1 MSSEDI
7 NMVKLILKGITNPDK
22 NIRTEAV
29 NKLQEL
35 RKNLGALTYCL
46 LQIAQLPI
54 NSNEEQLIKTTS
66 LVICRKILDTD
77 DMEEWRN
84 IDNNLKNQ
92 IKLKSLE
99 IFINENQEVQKGK
112 ICDVITQIIDKV
124 SDCDEDWEDLKNL
137 SLNILNLNPNDE
149 NNIIQINSLLKL
161 LTDGTGF
168 LFDILKENFNKIIP
182 YLITIFQSHFLKIKV
197 SASNFISEL
206 ITFSDKDEMKDLTP
220 LIFNILQ
227 STLECYTNNE
237 EFYLKDLLQTLIEMC
252 SVEPKIFKPHFQDL
266 FILCRKIIEK
276 KDFDEK
282 IRELSFEVLINL
294 IEEEPKILKK
304 RKEDIKIL
312 FEIIFKYSLE
322 MNKEI
327 DNSWYNPTGNNYSEI
342 DSIEEEN
349 VQFSEGLIER
359 LIDAIGLEETKPLL
373 NEIIN
378 NLINQNNWICKYIGL
393 FSFSSLIP
401 YVEDDMSSLE
411 IGFNII
417 FSLTKNEN
425 PKVKFAAINCINKL
439 CDHYNPNFQKKYIN
453 QVLPLLF
460 EIIKNEN
467 ILRIQCEIID
477 TLKRFIQFTTSE
489 NIMPYV
495 TQLLDILFGLFI
507 KDIPLILR
515 KVVIECLLEIFSTI
529 EEKSEPYAK
538 KSFNIILKYFVELYK
553 TKSNRILFGGLI
565 ECLTTIGPYIKE
577 DFYKVVPDIVKCI
590 IELVQEINFD
600 EESSIRTDLQNSL
613 ERLLPILQSN
623 FQELLP
629 NLVQTVFT
637 LIKLKPKMSI
647 SDNPEKEIDL
657 SELLNENDKNENNKK
672 NYNIETSFTEDFA
685 ESLSL
690 LKTLIE
696 SLNKEF
702 LPYVNEIE
710 NEILPL
716 INNGS
721 NQKIRTKASKIL
733 SCIICI
739 LNDNNQ
745 KKEKGILY
753 IKTLINAIEKEIDNH
768 TCQKMFSNLKKVIDN
783 SGMILEK
790 NELNELFNKIMKIFE
805 NLEKKRLNLISKKDK
820 KNIKKKSPDDDSDDE
835 NLNELINEDIESIE
849 NIQSE
854 IADVIG
860 LLFKTHKPISDD
872 IIKII
877 LQNVLPKY
885 INSTSNFEL
894 KMGLYITDD
903 LIEYLGQ
910 EILNNVWNDLYNLIT
925 NLCKKDDCEIR
936 QSASYGIGVFAKF
949 TNNNFDN
956 YCEGLLNALKE
967 GMNFKYNEDNDDEY
981 NFGLAFDNIIASFG
995 KIMFYQFNSEIV
1007 KKYMNELIN
1016 IWINNLPL
1024 KYDNT
1029 EGEQQHEW
1037 LCDMFLLK
1045 RELIPEKCYNQ
1056 MFKNMIIIYNSKYSN
1071 IIINKKIVQIFDI
1084 VKNDNNL
1091 KNIVQQLYDTS
1102 EPKLKTK
1109 LEMLIK

>member
-7 NMVKLILKGITNPDK
+7 NMVKQILKGITNPDK
-22 NIRTEAV
+22 IIRTEAI

-35 RKNLGALTYCL
+35 RKNLGPLTYCL
-46 LQIAQLPI
+46 LQIAELPI

-77 DMEEWRN
+77 DIVEWRN

-99 IFINENQEVQKGK
+99 IFVNENQENQKIK

-124 SDCDEDWEDLKNL
+124 SDCDEDWEDLKNI

-149 NNIIQINSLLKL
+149 NNLIQINSLLKL

-182 YLITIFQSHFLKIKV
+182 YLITVFQSKFLKIKV
-197 SASNFISEL
+197 TASNFISEL
-206 ITFSDKDEMKDLTP
+206 ITFSDKDEIKDLKP
-220 LIFNILQ
+220 LLFNILQ
-227 STLECYTNNE
+227 SILECYSNNKE
-237 EFYLKDLLQTLIEMC
+237 DYLKNLLQILIEMN
-252 SVEPKIFKPHFQDL
+252 SVEPKLFKRHFQDL
-266 FILCRKIIEK
+266 FILCKKIIEK

-282 IRELSFEVLINL
+282 IRELSFEVLVNL
-294 IEEEPKILKK
+294 IEEEPNILKK
-304 RKEDIKIL
+304 RKEDLKIL
-312 FEIIFKYSLE
+312 LEIIYKYSLE

-342 DSIEEEN
+342 EAIEEEN

-359 LIDAIGLEETKPLL
+359 LIEAIGLGDIQPLL

-393 FSFSSLIP
+393 FSFSSLTTYI
-401 YVEDDMSSLE
+401 EDDMSSLE
-411 IGFNII
+411 IGFNNI
-417 FSLTKNEN
+417 FSLTKNDN

-439 CDHYNPNFQKKYIN
+439 CDNYNPDFQKKYIN

-460 EIIKNEN
+460 EIIRNEN

-489 NIMPYV
+489 NLMPYI

-529 EEKSEPYAK
+529 EEKCEPYAK
-538 KSFNIILKYFVELYK
+538 KSFDIILKYFAELYK

-577 DFYKVVPDIVKCI
+577 EFYKVVPDIVKCI
-590 IELVQEINFD
+590 IELVQGINFN
-600 EESSIRTDLQNSL
+600 EEPIRSDLQNSL
-613 ERLLPILQSN
+613 ERLLPILKSN

-647 SDNPEKEIDL
+647 NDIPEKDIDFSEI
-657 SELLNENDKNENNKK
+657 LNEDNKNENNKK
-672 NYNIETSFTEDFA
+672 NFNIVTTDTEDFA
-685 ESLSL
+685 SSLSL
-690 LKTLIE
+690 LKTIIE

-716 INNGS
+716 IINGT
-721 NQKIRTKASKIL
+721 NQKIRSKASKIL

-745 KKEKGILY
+745 RKEKGILY
-753 IKTLINAIEKEIDNH
+753 IKTLINAIEKEIDYH
-768 TCQKMFSNLKKVIDN
+768 TCQKMFINLRKVIDN

-790 NELNELFNKIMKIFE
+790 NELNELFNKIMNFFE

-820 KNIKKKSPDDDSDDE
+820 KNIKKRSPDDDSDDE
-835 NLNELINEDIESIE
+835 NLNELIDEDIESIE

-854 IADVIG
+854 IADTIG
-860 LLFKTHKPISDD
+860 ILFKTYKPISDN

-877 LQNVLPKY
+877 LENVLPKY
-885 INSTSNFEL
+885 INSTSNFEM

-910 EILNNVWNDLYNLIT
+910 DILNNVWNDLYNLIT

-981 NFGLAFDNIIASFG
+981 YFGLAFDNIIASFG
-995 KIMFYQFNSEIV
+995 KIMFYHFDSKIV
-1007 KKYMNELIN
+1007 QKYINELVN

-1024 KYDNT
+1024 KYDNS

-1037 LCDMFLLK
+1037 LCDVFLLK
-1045 RELIPEKCYNQ
+1045 REIIPEKCYNQ
-1056 MFKNMIIIYNSKYSN
+1056 MFKNLIIIYNSKYSN
-1071 IIINKKIVQIFDI
+1071 SKINQKIIQIFNI

-1091 KNIVQQLYDTS
+1091 KNIVQQIYDS
-1102 EPKLKTK
+1102 CEQNIKVK
-1109 LEMLIK
+1109 LEILSK

>member
-7 NMVKLILKGITNPDK
+7 NMVKQILKGITNPDK
-22 NIRTEAV
+22 IIRTEAI

-46 LQIAQLPI
+46 LQIAELPI

-77 DMEEWRN
+77 DIVEWRN

-99 IFINENQEVQKGK
+99 IFVNENQENQKIK

-149 NNIIQINSLLKL
+149 NNLIQINSLLKL

-182 YLITIFQSHFLKIKV
+182 YLITVFQSKFLKIKV
-197 SASNFISEL
+197 TASNFISEL
-206 ITFSDKDEMKDLTP
+206 ITFSDKDEIKDLKP
-220 LIFNILQ
+220 LLFNILQ
-227 STLECYTNNE
+227 SILECYSNNKE
-237 EFYLKDLLQTLIEMC
+237 DYLKNLLQILIEMN
-252 SVEPKIFKPHFQDL
+252 SVEPKLFKPHFQDL
-266 FILCRKIIEK
+266 FILCKKIIEK

-282 IRELSFEVLINL
+282 IRELSFEVLVNL
-294 IEEEPKILKK
+294 IEEEPNILKK
-304 RKEDIKIL
+304 RKEDLKIL
-312 FEIIFKYSLE
+312 LEIIYKYSLE

-342 DSIEEEN
+342 EAIEEEN

-359 LIDAIGLEETKPLL
+359 LIEAIGLGDIQPLL

-393 FSFSSLIP
+393 FSFSSLTTYI
-401 YVEDDMSSLE
+401 EDDMSSLE
-411 IGFNII
+411 IGFNNI
-417 FSLTKNEN
+417 FSLTKNDN

-439 CDHYNPNFQKKYIN
+439 CDNYNPDFQKKYIN

-460 EIIKNEN
+460 EIIRNEN

-489 NIMPYV
+489 NLMPYI

-529 EEKSEPYAK
+529 EEKCEPYAK

-577 DFYKVVPDIVKCI
+577 NFYKVVPDIVKCI
-590 IELVQEINFD
+590 IELVQGINFN
-600 EESSIRTDLQNSL
+600 EEPIRSDLQNSL
-613 ERLLPILQSN
+613 ERLLPILKSN

-647 SDNPEKEIDL
+647 NDIPEKDIDFSEI
-657 SELLNENDKNENNKK
+657 LNEDNKNENNKK
-672 NYNIETSFTEDFA
+672 NFNIVTTDTEDFA
-685 ESLSL
+685 SSLSL
-690 LKTLIE
+690 LKTIIE

-716 INNGS
+716 IINGT
-721 NQKIRTKASKIL
+721 NQKIRSKASKIL

-745 KKEKGILY
+745 RKEKGILY
-753 IKTLINAIEKEIDNH
+753 IKTLINAIEKEIDYH
-768 TCQKMFSNLKKVIDN
+768 TCQKMFINLRKVIDN

-790 NELNELFNKIMKIFE
+790 NELNELFNKIMNFFE

-820 KNIKKKSPDDDSDDE
+820 KNIKKRSPDDDSDDE
-835 NLNELINEDIESIE
+835 NLNELIDEDIESIE

-854 IADVIG
+854 IADTIG
-860 LLFKTHKPISDD
+860 ILFKTHKPISDD

-981 NFGLAFDNIIASFG
+981 YFGLAFDNIIASFG
-995 KIMFYQFNSEIV
+995 KIMFYHFDSKIV
-1007 KKYMNELIN
+1007 QKYINELVN

-1024 KYDNT
+1024 KYDNS

-1037 LCDMFLLK
+1037 LCDVFLLK
-1045 RELIPEKCYNQ
+1045 REIIPEKCYNQ
-1056 MFKNMIIIYNSKYSN
+1056 MFKNLIIIYNSKYSN
-1071 IIINKKIVQIFDI
+1071 SKINQKIIQIFNI

-1091 KNIVQQLYDTS
+1091 KNIVQQIYDS
-1102 EPKLKTK
+1102 CEQNIKVK
-1109 LEMLIK
+1109 LEILSK

>member
-7 NMVKLILKGITNPDK
+7 NMVKQILKGITNPDK
-22 NIRTEAV
+22 IIRTEAI

-46 LQIAQLPI
+46 LQIAELPI

-77 DMEEWRN
+77 DIVEWRN

-99 IFINENQEVQKGK
+99 IFVNENQENQKIK

-124 SDCDEDWEDLKNL
+124 SDCDEDWEDLKNI

-149 NNIIQINSLLKL
+149 NNLIQINSLLKL

-182 YLITIFQSHFLKIKV
+182 YLITVFQSKFLKIKV
-197 SASNFISEL
+197 TASNFISEL
-206 ITFSDKDEMKDLTP
+206 ITFSDKDEIKDLKP
-220 LIFNILQ
+220 LLFNILQ
-227 STLECYTNNE
+227 SILECYSNNKE
-237 EFYLKDLLQTLIEMC
+237 DYLKNLLQILIEMN
-252 SVEPKIFKPHFQDL
+252 SVEPKLFKPHFQDL
-266 FILCRKIIEK
+266 FILCKKIIEK

-282 IRELSFEVLINL
+282 IRELSFEVLVNL
-294 IEEEPKILKK
+294 IEEEPNILKK
-304 RKEDIKIL
+304 RKEDLKIL
-312 FEIIFKYSLE
+312 LEIIYKYSLE

-342 DSIEEEN
+342 EAIEEEN

-359 LIDAIGLEETKPLL
+359 LIEAIGLGDIQPLL

-393 FSFSSLIP
+393 FSFSSLTTYI
-401 YVEDDMSSLE
+401 EDDMSSLE
-411 IGFNII
+411 IGFNNI
-417 FSLTKNEN
+417 FSLTKNDN

-439 CDHYNPNFQKKYIN
+439 CDNYNPDFQKKYIN

-460 EIIKNEN
+460 EIIRNEN

-489 NIMPYV
+489 NLMPYI

-529 EEKSEPYAK
+529 EEKCEPYAK
-538 KSFNIILKYFVELYK
+538 KSFDIILKYFAELYK

-590 IELVQEINFD
+590 IELVQGINFN
-600 EESSIRTDLQNSL
+600 EEPIRSDLQNSL
-613 ERLLPILQSN
+613 ERLLPILKSN

-647 SDNPEKEIDL
+647 NDIPEKDIDFSEI
-657 SELLNENDKNENNKK
+657 LNEDNKNENNKK
-672 NYNIETSFTEDFA
+672 NFNIVTTDTEDFA
-685 ESLSL
+685 SSLSL
-690 LKTLIE
+690 LKTIIE

-716 INNGS
+716 IINGT
-721 NQKIRTKASKIL
+721 NQKIRSKASKIL

-745 KKEKGILY
+745 RKEKGILY
-753 IKTLINAIEKEIDNH
+753 IKTLINAIEKEIDYH
-768 TCQKMFSNLKKVIDN
+768 TCQKMFINLRKVIDN

-790 NELNELFNKIMKIFE
+790 NELNELFNKIMNFFE

-820 KNIKKKSPDDDSDDE
+820 KNIKKRSPDDDSDDE
-835 NLNELINEDIESIE
+835 NLNELIDEDIESIE

-854 IADVIG
+854 IADTIG
-860 LLFKTHKPISDD
+860 ILFKTYKPISDN

-877 LQNVLPKY
+877 LENVLPKY
-885 INSTSNFEL
+885 INSTSNFEM

-910 EILNNVWNDLYNLIT
+910 DILNNVWNDLYNLIT

-981 NFGLAFDNIIASFG
+981 YFGLAFDNIIASFG
-995 KIMFYQFNSEIV
+995 KIMFYHFDSKIV
-1007 KKYMNELIN
+1007 QKYINELVN

-1024 KYDNT
+1024 KYDNS
-1029 EGEQQHEW
+1029 EGEQQHEC
-1037 LCDMFLLK
+1037 LCDVFLLK
-1045 RELIPEKCYNQ
+1045 REIIPEKCYNQ
-1056 MFKNMIIIYNSKYSN
+1056 MFKNLIIIYNSKYSN
-1071 IIINKKIVQIFDI
+1071 SKINQKIIQIFNI

-1091 KNIVQQLYDTS
+1091 KNIVQQIYDS
-1102 EPKLKTK
+1102 CEQNIKVK
-1109 LEMLIK
+1109 LEILSK

>member
-7 NMVKLILKGITNPDK
+7 NMVKQILKGITNPDK
-22 NIRTEAV
+22 IIRTEAI

-46 LQIAQLPI
+46 LQIAELPI

-77 DMEEWRN
+77 DIVEWRN

-99 IFINENQEVQKGK
+99 IFVNENQENQKIK

-124 SDCDEDWEDLKNL
+124 SDCDEDWEDLKNI

-149 NNIIQINSLLKL
+149 NNLIQINSLLKL

-182 YLITIFQSHFLKIKV
+182 YLITVFQSKFLKIKV
-197 SASNFISEL
+197 TASNFISEL
-206 ITFSDKDEMKDLTP
+206 ITFSDKDEIKDLKP
-220 LIFNILQ
+220 LLFNILQ
-227 STLECYTNNE
+227 SILECYSNNKE
-237 EFYLKDLLQTLIEMC
+237 DYLKNLLQILIEMN
-252 SVEPKIFKPHFQDL
+252 SVEPKLFKPHFQDL
-266 FILCRKIIEK
+266 FILCKKIIEK

-282 IRELSFEVLINL
+282 IRELSFEVLVNL
-294 IEEEPKILKK
+294 IEEEPNILKK
-304 RKEDIKIL
+304 RKEDLKIL
-312 FEIIFKYSLE
+312 LEIIYKYSLE

-342 DSIEEEN
+342 EAIEEEN

-359 LIDAIGLEETKPLL
+359 LIEAIGLGDIQPLL

-393 FSFSSLIP
+393 FSFSSLTTYI
-401 YVEDDMSSLE
+401 EDDMSSLE
-411 IGFNII
+411 IGFNNI
-417 FSLTKNEN
+417 FSLTKNDN

-439 CDHYNPNFQKKYIN
+439 CDNYNPDFQKKYIN

-460 EIIKNEN
+460 EIIRNEN

-489 NIMPYV
+489 NLMPYI

-529 EEKSEPYAK
+529 EEKCEPYAK
-538 KSFNIILKYFVELYK
+538 KSFDIILKYFAELYK

-577 DFYKVVPDIVKCI
+577 EFYKVVPDIVKCI
-590 IELVQEINFD
+590 IELVQGINFN
-600 EESSIRTDLQNSL
+600 EEPIRSDLQNSL
-613 ERLLPILQSN
+613 ERLLPILKSN

-647 SDNPEKEIDL
+647 NDIPEKDIDFSEI
-657 SELLNENDKNENNKK
+657 LNEDNKNENNKK
-672 NYNIETSFTEDFA
+672 NFNIVTTDTEDFA
-685 ESLSL
+685 SSLSL
-690 LKTLIE
+690 LKTIIE

-716 INNGS
+716 IINGT
-721 NQKIRTKASKIL
+721 NQKIRSKASKIL

-745 KKEKGILY
+745 RKEKGILY
-753 IKTLINAIEKEIDNH
+753 IKTLINAIEKEIDYH
-768 TCQKMFSNLKKVIDN
+768 TCQKMFINLRKVIDN

-790 NELNELFNKIMKIFE
+790 NELNELFNKIMNFFE

-820 KNIKKKSPDDDSDDE
+820 KNIKKRSPDDDSDDE
-835 NLNELINEDIESIE
+835 NLNELIDEDIESIE

-854 IADVIG
+854 IADTIG
-860 LLFKTHKPISDD
+860 ILFKTYKPISDN

-877 LQNVLPKY
+877 LENVLPKY
-885 INSTSNFEL
+885 INSTSNFEM

-910 EILNNVWNDLYNLIT
+910 DILNNVWNDLYNLIT

-981 NFGLAFDNIIASFG
+981 YFGLAFDNIIASFG
-995 KIMFYQFNSEIV
+995 KIMFYHFDSKIV
-1007 KKYMNELIN
+1007 QKYINELVN

-1024 KYDNT
+1024 KYDNS

-1037 LCDMFLLK
+1037 LCDVFLLK
-1045 RELIPEKCYNQ
+1045 REIIPEKCYNQ
-1056 MFKNMIIIYNSKYSN
+1056 MFKNLIIIYNSKYSN
-1071 IIINKKIVQIFDI
+1071 SKINQKIIQIFNI

-1091 KNIVQQLYDTS
+1091 KNIVQQIYDS
-1102 EPKLKTK
+1102 CEQNIKVK
-1109 LEMLIK
+1109 LEILSK

>member
-7 NMVKLILKGITNPDK
+7 NMVKQILKGITNPDK
-22 NIRTEAV
+22 IIRTEAI

-35 RKNLGALTYCL
+35 RKNLGPLTYYL
-46 LQIAQLPI
+46 LQIAELPI

-77 DMEEWRN
+77 EIVEWRN

-99 IFINENQEVQKGK
+99 IFVNENQENQKIK

-124 SDCDEDWEDLKNL
+124 SDCDEDWEDLKNI

-149 NNIIQINSLLKL
+149 NNLIQINSLLKL

-182 YLITIFQSHFLKIKV
+182 YLITVFQSKFLKIKV
-197 SASNFISEL
+197 TASNFISEL
-206 ITFSDKDEMKDLTP
+206 ITFSDKDEIKDLKP
-220 LIFNILQ
+220 LLFNILQ
-227 STLECYTNNE
+227 SILECYSNNKE
-237 EFYLKDLLQTLIEMC
+237 DYLKNLLQILIEMN
-252 SVEPKIFKPHFQDL
+252 SVEPKLFKPHFQDL
-266 FILCRKIIEK
+266 FILCKKIIEK

-282 IRELSFEVLINL
+282 IRELSFEVLVNL
-294 IEEEPKILKK
+294 IEEEPNILKK
-304 RKEDIKIL
+304 RKEDLKIL
-312 FEIIFKYSLE
+312 LEIIYKYSLE

-342 DSIEEEN
+342 EAIEEEN

-359 LIDAIGLEETKPLL
+359 LIEAIGLGDIQPLL

-393 FSFSSLIP
+393 FSFSSLTTYI
-401 YVEDDMSSLE
+401 EDDMSSLE
-411 IGFNII
+411 IGFNNI
-417 FSLTKNEN
+417 FSLTKNDN

-439 CDHYNPNFQKKYIN
+439 CDNYNPDFQKKYIN

-460 EIIKNEN
+460 EIIRNEN

-489 NIMPYV
+489 NLMPYI

-529 EEKSEPYAK
+529 EEKCEPYAK
-538 KSFNIILKYFVELYK
+538 KSFDIILKYFAELYK

-590 IELVQEINFD
+590 IELVQGINFN
-600 EESSIRTDLQNSL
+600 EEPIRSDLQNSL
-613 ERLLPILQSN
+613 ERLLPILKSN

-647 SDNPEKEIDL
+647 NDIPEKDIDFSEI
-657 SELLNENDKNENNKK
+657 LNEDNKNENNKK
-672 NYNIETSFTEDFA
+672 NFNIVTTDTEDFA
-685 ESLSL
+685 SSLSL
-690 LKTLIE
+690 LKTIIE

-716 INNGS
+716 IINGT
-721 NQKIRTKASKIL
+721 NQKIRSKASKIL

-745 KKEKGILY
+745 RKEKGILY
-753 IKTLINAIEKEIDNH
+753 IKTLINAIEKEIDYH
-768 TCQKMFSNLKKVIDN
+768 TCQKMFINLRKVIDN

-790 NELNELFNKIMKIFE
+790 NELNELFNKIMNFFE

-820 KNIKKKSPDDDSDDE
+820 KNIKKRSPDDDSDDE
-835 NLNELINEDIESIE
+835 NLNELIDEDIESIE

-854 IADVIG
+854 IADTIG
-860 LLFKTHKPISDD
+860 ILFKTYKPISDN

-877 LQNVLPKY
+877 LENVLPKY
-885 INSTSNFEL
+885 INSTSNFEM

-910 EILNNVWNDLYNLIT
+910 DILNNVWNDLYNLIT

-981 NFGLAFDNIIASFG
+981 YFGLAFDNIIASFG
-995 KIMFYQFNSEIV
+995 KIMFYHFDSKIV
-1007 KKYMNELIN
+1007 QKYINELVN

-1024 KYDNT
+1024 KYDNS

-1037 LCDMFLLK
+1037 LCDVFLLK
-1045 RELIPEKCYNQ
+1045 REIIPEKCYNQ
-1056 MFKNMIIIYNSKYSN
+1056 MFKNLIIIYNSKYSN
-1071 IIINKKIVQIFDI
+1071 SKINQKIIQIFNI

-1091 KNIVQQLYDTS
+1091 KNIVQQIYDS
-1102 EPKLKTK
+1102 CEQNIKVK
-1109 LEMLIK
+1109 LEILSK